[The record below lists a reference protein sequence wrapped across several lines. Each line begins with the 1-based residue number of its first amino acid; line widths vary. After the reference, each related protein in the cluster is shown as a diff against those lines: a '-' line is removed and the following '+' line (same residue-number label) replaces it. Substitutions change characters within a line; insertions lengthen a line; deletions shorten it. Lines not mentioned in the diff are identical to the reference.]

1 MKRFDI
7 RFLNSLQLD
16 TEILDNFNYY
26 QTIKKRKVNLSML
39 ILFCFISL
47 FRQSLKQ
54 YLKKMVHK
62 ICREE
67 IFPKGN

>member
-1 MKRFDI
+1 MRRVHI
-7 RFLNSLQLD
+7 NFLNSLQLD
-16 TEILDNFNYY
+16 IKILDNFNYY
-26 QTIKKRKVNLSML
+26 ETIKKRKVNLSML

-47 FRQSLKQ
+47 FRQSLIQ

-67 IFPKGN
+67 ILPKGN

>member
-47 FRQSLKQ
+47 FTRQSLIQ
-54 YLKKMVHK
+54 YFKKMVHK

-67 IFPKGN
+67 IFP